1 MKGWGTHERVINEE
15 RDMVAVGNWER
26 RSEFRDTRR
35 GEHIKA
41 GLAGYFSFLPEIL
54 YFSLKMKNVE
64 NEKIFRV
71 IDSNVKYLEKED
83 ENLYMNFI

>member
-1 MKGWGTHERVINEE
+1 
-15 RDMVAVGNWER
+15 
-26 RSEFRDTRR
+26 
-35 GEHIKA
+35 
-41 GLAGYFSFLPEIL
+41 
-54 YFSLKMKNVE
+54 MKNVE